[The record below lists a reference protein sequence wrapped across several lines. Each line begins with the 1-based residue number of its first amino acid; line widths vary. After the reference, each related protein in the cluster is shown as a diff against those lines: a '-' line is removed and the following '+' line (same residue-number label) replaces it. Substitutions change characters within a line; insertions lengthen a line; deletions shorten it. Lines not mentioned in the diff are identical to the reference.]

1 MIVMTERPRGAIEP
15 GPDALTPKIEPLD
28 IFPMYGRFLIEP
40 LESGFGTT
48 LGNALRRVLLSS
60 LPGAAITKV
69 KIDQV
74 QHEFQSIPHVRED
87 TVGFLLNVKKI
98 RLRAYS
104 DRPGR
109 LVLDKQGPGVVT
121 AADIEIQGDFEVMN
135 PDQYLATLDS
145 PDARLT
151 AEFQVEHGKGY
162 VPANSK
168 DATTIGVIP
177 VDAVFTPMRKV
188 NYVVENLRIEVT
200 NYDRLVLELWTDG
213 TIQPVDAISRAASI
227 LMDHL
232 RLLTDLKK
240 PGPRPAERPRAG
252 ASLLPPQLY
261 ETPIEELDLSVR
273 TYNAL
278 KRAQITKV
286 GQVVEMSDD
295 DLMAVRNF
303 GRKSLDELRQ
313 RLTDRGFM
321 SPDDVQTSGED
332 GGEDELGGEG
342 NGDDLS
348 QYELDEEGV
357 PLLDVSGQP
366 IRKYFGDDEA

>member
-1 MIVMTERPRGAIEP
+1 MIDRVRGA
-15 GPDALTPKIEPLD
+15 DAAAPETQTPKIEPLD
-28 IFPMYGRFLIEP
+28 VFSTYGRFLIEP
-40 LESGFGTT
+40 LEAGFGTT

-60 LPGAAITKV
+60 LPGAAVTRV

-74 QHEFQSIPHVRED
+74 QHEFQPIPHVRED
-87 TVGFLLNVKKI
+87 TVGLLLNIKKI

-109 LVLDKQGPGVVT
+109 LILDRQGPGVVT
-121 AADIEIQGDFEVMN
+121 AADIEVQGDFEIVN
-135 PDQYLATLDS
+135 PDLYLATIDS
-145 PDARLT
+145 AEGRLSI
-151 AEFQVEHGKGY
+151 EFQVEHGKGY
-162 VPANSK
+162 VPATSR
-168 DATTIGVIP
+168 DGGAIGVIP
-177 VDAVFTPMRKV
+177 VDAIFTPVRKV
-188 NYVVENLRIEVT
+188 NFIVEPMRIEVT

-213 TIQPVDAISRAASI
+213 TIQPLDAVTRAAAI
-227 LMDHL
+227 LIDHF
-232 RLLTDLKK
+232 RLFTDLKK
-240 PGPRPAERPRAG
+240 PGPRQIERARPG

-313 RLTDRGFM
+313 KLAQRGFI
-321 SPDDVQTSGED
+321 SPDSISAATSDEEDDGEEAVGED
-332 GGEDELGGEG
+332 GTEYLREADGTLIRDEFG
-342 NGDDLS
+342 NPIPK
-348 QYELDEEGV
+348 EEGT
-357 PLLDVSGQP
+357 L
-366 IRKYFGDDEA
+366 